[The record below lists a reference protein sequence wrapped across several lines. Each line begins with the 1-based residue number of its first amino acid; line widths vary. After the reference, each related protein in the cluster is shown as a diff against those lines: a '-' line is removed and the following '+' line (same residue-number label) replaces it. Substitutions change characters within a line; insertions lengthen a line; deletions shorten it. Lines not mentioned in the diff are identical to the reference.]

1 LPYNPVEARKIQGL
15 YRLSKKRAAR
25 KVLNDSKPSYSGSVD
40 DANSFFTKVF
50 REKISNIEEI
60 KRGLEENVH
69 SASDNNLGVPLTS
82 DEVAKKLRFAFN
94 SSPGADKVEYRHLK
108 KIDPKCKIL
117 TVIYNRCL
125 EERDVPEMW
134 KTSKTILIHKKG
146 DAKDASN
153 FRPIALMS
161 CIYKL
166 FMSFMANRL
175 VNFSI
180 NNNLLSASQKSA
192 RPTEGCYE
200 HTFLLQSL
208 VLDAKRHQ
216 KNLYLA
222 WLDLKNAFGSVP
234 HDVIWVTLE
243 HLGVPDSV
251 VQLVSNVYTNASTV
265 INTPSGLTPTI
276 SLLSGVKQG
285 CPLSPILFNLCIEI
299 ILRSIIAKGNTI
311 GHAKH
316 FDFHLC

>member
-1 LPYNPVEARKIQGL
+1 
-15 YRLSKKRAAR
+15 
-25 KVLNDSKPSYSGSVD
+25 
-40 DANSFFTKVF
+40 
-50 REKISNIEEI
+50 
-60 KRGLEENVH
+60 
-69 SASDNNLGVPLTS
+69 
-82 DEVAKKLRFAFN
+82 
-94 SSPGADKVEYRHLK
+94 
-108 KIDPKCKIL
+108 
-117 TVIYNRCL
+117 
-125 EERDVPEMW
+125 
-134 KTSKTILIHKKG
+134 
-146 DAKDASN
+146 
-153 FRPIALMS
+153 
-161 CIYKL
+161 
-166 FMSFMANRL
+166 MANRL
-175 VNFSI
+175 VTFSI

-222 WLDLKNAFGSVP
+222 WLDLKNTFGSVP
-234 HDVIWVTLE
+234 HDVIRVTLE

-299 ILRSIIAKGNTI
+299 ILCSIIAKGNTI

-316 FDFHLC
+316 FDSGISVLAYADDLVIIA